1 MYSADDG
8 RSVDPEDGYGGD
20 LTLKLPVSTLTIS
33 RQGDRYVGVIATP
46 SLPGV
51 LPNNLIFRPTSS
63 ARHGLLAT
71 PAPLTRIVLHA
82 LSPDSFSSVCGVRAG
97 GVWTRFSMMTFH
109 RVGAP
114 ACGSGRRPET
124 PRSAGGMG
132 IGARQKRGAGVSLA
146 ARPGPRRN
154 RSFRPRRRTGA
165 STPQRTVTLITEV
178 KAGKS

>member
-1 MYSADDG
+1 MATILAAAALGLPAAGCSAGAPAPSGATSAPTTTSPAPAATIAWVGRYSADDG
-8 RSVDPEDGYGGD
+8 RSVDPENGYGGD

-82 LSPDSFSSVCGVRAG
+82 LSPDSFSYVRRVRAG

-114 ACGSGRRPET
+114 A
-124 PRSAGGMG
+124 
-132 IGARQKRGAGVSLA
+132 
-146 ARPGPRRN
+146 
-154 RSFRPRRRTGA
+154 
-165 STPQRTVTLITEV
+165 
-178 KAGKS
+178 